1 MAGPNG
7 SGKSTL
13 INRIKNNF
21 FCGPFVNADLIE
33 RSFSEKGLLNLADFN
48 LNLTKKSFDYFIKKE
63 GTSWMQK
70 ADDAHTT
77 VSITF
82 SNNNLV
88 VVDKPNAYVNTRA
101 TMLHRGTNTHNF
113 ALPGV
118 VL

>member
-88 VVDKPNAYVNTRA
+88 VVDKPNAYDA
-101 TMLHRGTNTHNF
+101 AI
-113 ALPGV
+113 ALIMSAISF
-118 VL
+118 